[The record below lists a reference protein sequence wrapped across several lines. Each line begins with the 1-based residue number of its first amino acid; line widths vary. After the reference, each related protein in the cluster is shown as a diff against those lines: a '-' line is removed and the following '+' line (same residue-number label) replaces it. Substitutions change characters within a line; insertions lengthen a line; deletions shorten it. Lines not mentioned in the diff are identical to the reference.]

1 MLNWKNFSKVLD
13 KLGITLVEP
22 FTFIVGLAYL
32 YGLKWAV
39 IVTFILALFFYS
51 MKWKLVVSTG
61 RRVAIEMLTTHPK
74 HDTYQR
80 TVEVAYVVN
89 ELNRLTRSNPEQEV
103 HVAISGGPGAGKSEL
118 ARQVG
123 ERIFQSENKRTIF
136 NFDLSFILPPTDV
149 ITLNAEDSKQLENT
163 LQEAIDKVQGK
174 DPKPMGYDCA
184 GDEKTIFDKFR
195 ELRVALRNRSNLSS
209 HPVIIFD
216 DVKAPMFTF
225 LYKRRPNGKFFL
237 NAGSK
242 EYGEIR
248 IIVSTQRRPTGLSG
262 SRIGCKDLSE
272 PMSSDEAIKLLNT
285 ITKIHYDDQNAK
297 YLASALGGFPK
308 SLADAAF
315 YIKINT
321 SQHNAPYR
329 SYLQELE
336 LKRKQY
342 LSNVEFSWAE
352 GTDQGLAYQFTAYTA
367 SLLLIEQ
374 YFQDSKHGHLYQA
387 VAFFIGYCGS
397 PVISLKL
404 LVKYIGLDGVLKHYS
419 EFEVKLLVEMTSLY
433 DVKTSYSEHGL
444 ISTHQITRYASFD
457 AWNEKA
463 KNKKDQSNIFET
475 SIARIFEVLKSE
487 LASKYNPSTNQ
498 MVEYTSLSF
507 KVVDVVV
514 SLITKM
520 REKQL
525 NLYNIIN
532 KEFCWV
538 FLDSI
543 TEAHL
548 YWPNSHKSAV
558 IMPEIEFL
566 VDMVEESFGKGNV
579 EIALLLSVL
588 YFHNTGNKESG
599 NLEKIVRMNENFAR
613 SSFSN
618 TDQYSIEKVTLLI
631 NMIGTLY
638 RGLAQ
643 NLSKAQ
649 EFHQLALNLSKKHK
663 LKNEEAI
670 SLHLLGII
678 HRYQGNLHEAQPC
691 HEEAVKLGR
700 QIFPPK
706 ENGRLAAFLEN
717 LAIVYN
723 RLGKFKK
730 ARQVYEEAVEMVKKE
745 YGPHDQRNAR
755 LLNDLSTNLYS
766 LGQYNESVEILLQA
780 LSIHEEIHGDF
791 HPNVAQTLF
800 CLGFTYRAK
809 GDLQESLQM
818 LLRSLKIMRQYYGDD
833 HYHVGE
839 VLHDLSNT
847 QRELNMLKDSLE
859 NAKRCVEIL
868 GKTFTKNSSGFATA
882 LNGLGLTYL
891 AAGDPVGAQTK
902 FEEALKVFKELQ
914 KKGFQGVSISETQGN
929 IARALK
935 HRGQTKKAKKYVSS
949 ALDIIL
955 KVHSETHP
963 RVKELRELKKELEN
977 NQKSVGEL

>member
-1 MLNWKNFSKVLD
+1 MLNWKNFSNVLD

-22 FTFIVGLAYL
+22 FTSIVGLAYL

-39 IVTFILALFFYS
+39 LVTVILSLFFYY
-51 MKWKLVVSTG
+51 MKWKLFVGTG
-61 RRVAIEMLTTHPK
+61 RRVAIEMLPTPLK
-74 HDTYQR
+74 HETYHR
-80 TVEVAYVVN
+80 TADVDYIVN
-89 ELNRLTRSNPEQEV
+89 ELNRLTQNNPEQEV
-103 HVAISGGPGAGKSEL
+103 HVVISGGPGAGKSEL

-123 ERIFQSENKRTIF
+123 ERIFQSENKRIF
-136 NFDLSFILPPTDV
+136 NFDLSFVLPPTDI
-149 ITLNAEDSKQLENT
+149 ITLNAKDLNQLQNT
-163 LQEAIDKVQGK
+163 LQDAVDKVQGK
-174 DPKPMGYDCA
+174 NAKPEGHDSI
-184 GDEKTIFDKFR
+184 GDEKTIFAKFQ
-195 ELRVALRNRSNLSS
+195 ELRVALRNRSSLSS

-225 LYKRRPNGKFFL
+225 LYEKRANGRFFL
-237 NAGSK
+237 DAGSK
-242 EYGEIR
+242 EYGEVR
-248 IIVSTQRRPTGLSG
+248 IIVTTQRRPTVYFRSVMGY
-262 SRIGCKDLSE
+262 KDLFE
-272 PMSSDEAIKLLNT
+272 PMPIDEAVKLLNT
-285 ITKIHYDDQNAK
+285 ITEIQNDDQNAK
-297 YLASALGGFPK
+297 YLADALSRFPK
-308 SLADAAF
+308 SLADAAY
-315 YIKINT
+315 YIHMNV
-321 SQHNAPYR
+321 QRNASYY

-336 LKRKQY
+336 LYRKRY
-342 LSNVEFSWAE
+342 LSNVDLSWAE
-352 GTDQGLAYQFTAYTA
+352 VTKHGSSYNLTAYIA
-367 SLLLIEQ
+367 SLRLVEQ
-374 YFQDSKHGHLYQA
+374 YFKDSSHGHFYESL
-387 VAFFIGYCGS
+387 AFFIGYCGS

-404 LVKYIGLDGVLKHYS
+404 FVKYIGLDGVLQDYS
-419 EFEVKLLVEMTSLY
+419 EFKVKTLVRKTSLY
-433 DVKTSYSEHGL
+433 DVKTSYSDHGL

-463 KNKKDQSNIFET
+463 KSNKDQSNSFET
-475 SIARIFEVLKSE
+475 SVAKIFEVLKSE
-487 LASKYNPSTNQ
+487 LTGKHDPSTNQ
-498 MVEYTSLSF
+498 IVEYTSLSF

-543 TEAHL
+543 TEAYL

-558 IMPEIEFL
+558 IMPEVEFL
-566 VDMVEESFGKGNV
+566 VDMVEESFEKGNV

-588 YFHNTGNKESG
+588 YFHNTGNQKPR

-613 SSFSN
+613 SSLSN
-618 TDQYSIEKVTLLI
+618 TDQYSVEKVTLLI
-631 NMIGTLY
+631 NMIGTVY

-649 EFHQLALNLSKKHK
+649 EFHQLALDLSEKHK
-663 LKNEEAI
+663 LKNEKAI

-678 HRYQGNLHEAQPC
+678 HRYQKNLHKAQTC
-691 HEEAVKLGR
+691 HEKAVKLGT
-700 QIFPPK
+700 QIFSSK

-730 ARQVYEEAVEMVKKE
+730 ARQLYEEALELVKKE
-745 YGPHDQRNAR
+745 YGPHDQRVAR
-755 LLNDLSTNLYS
+755 LLNDLSTSFYS
-766 LGQYNESVEILLQA
+766 LGQYHESVEVLLQA

-800 CLGFTYRAK
+800 VLGFTYRAK

-818 LLRSLKIMRQYYGDD
+818 LSRSLKIMRQYYGDE
-833 HYHVGE
+833 HFHVGE

-847 QRELNMLKDSLE
+847 QRELNMLEDSLE

-868 GKTFTKNSSGFATA
+868 GKTLTKNSSEFATS

-891 AAGDPVGAQTK
+891 AAGDPVRAQTN
-902 FEEALKVFKELQ
+902 FEEALQVFKALH

-935 HRGQTKKAKKYVSS
+935 HRGQKKKAKEYVSS

-963 RVKELRELKKELEN
+963 RVKELHKLKKELEN
-977 NQKSVGEL
+977 TQESVDEL

>member
-1 MLNWKNFSKVLD
+1 MVDLKDVRDILRD
-13 KLGITLVEP
+13 TMGITFVGP
-22 FTFIVGLAYL
+22 IMSVVDIVRLF
-32 YGLKWAV
+32 GLKRATV
-39 IVTFILALFFYS
+39 IIVSVGLFFYI
-51 MKWKLVVSTG
+51 MGWNILAVTTG
-61 RRVAIEMLTTHPK
+61 RRVAIDMLPTPLK
-74 HDTYQR
+74 HKLYQR
-80 TVEVAYVVN
+80 TADVDYIVN
-89 ELNRLTRSNPEQEV
+89 ELNRLIRSNPEREV
-103 HVAISGGPGAGKSEL
+103 HVVISGGPGAGKSEL

-123 ERIFQSENKRTIF
+123 KRIFQSENKPIF
-136 NFDLSFILPPTDV
+136 NVDLSFALPPTDV
-149 ITLNAEDSKQLENT
+149 IVLNAEDLNQLQNT
-163 LQEAIDKVQGK
+163 LLDAVDKVRGK
-174 DPKPMGYDCA
+174 NAKPEGHYSI
-184 GDEKTIFDKFR
+184 GDEKTIFAKFQ
-195 ELRVALRNRSNLSS
+195 ELRVALRNRSSLSS

-216 DVKAPMFTF
+216 NVKAAMFTF
-225 LYKRRPNGKFFL
+225 LYEKRANGRFFL
-237 NAGSK
+237 EAGRK

-248 IIVSTQRRPTGLSG
+248 IIVTTQRRPTVHFRSVMGY
-262 SRIGCKDLSE
+262 KDLFE
-272 PMSSDEAIKLLNT
+272 PMPTDEAVKLMNT
-285 ITKIHYDDQNAK
+285 ITEIQNDDQNAK
-297 YLASALGGFPK
+297 YLASALSGFPK
-308 SLADAAF
+308 SLADAAY
-315 YIKINT
+315 YIHMNV
-321 SQHNAPYR
+321 QRNA
-329 SYLQELE
+329 SYYSFLQELE
-336 LKRKQY
+336 LNRKRY
-342 LSNVEFSWAE
+342 LSNVDTSWAE
-352 GTDQGLAYQFTAYTA
+352 VRNHGYSYNLTAYTS
-367 SLLLIEQ
+367 SLMLVEQ
-374 YFQDSKHGHLYQA
+374 YFQDSSHGHFYESL
-387 VAFFIGYCGS
+387 AFFIGYCGS

-404 LVKYIGLDGVLKHYS
+404 FVKYIGLDGVLKDYS
-419 EFEVKLLVEMTSLY
+419 EFKVKTLVRNTSLY

-463 KNKKDQSNIFET
+463 RNKKDQSNVFET

-487 LASKYNPSTNQ
+487 LASKDDPSTNQ

-525 NLYNIIN
+525 KLYNIIN
-532 KEFCWV
+532 KEFCWL

-543 TEAHL
+543 TEAYL
-548 YWPNSHKSAV
+548 YWPNRHKSAV
-558 IMPEIEFL
+558 IMPEVEFL
-566 VDMVEESFGKGNV
+566 VDMVEESFDKGNV

-588 YFHNTGNKESG
+588 YFHNTGNKEAG
-599 NLEKIVRMNENFAR
+599 NLEKVVRMNEHFAR
-613 SSFSN
+613 SSLSK

-631 NMIGTLY
+631 NMIGTVY

-663 LKNEEAI
+663 LKNEEAV

-678 HRYQGNLHEAQPC
+678 HRYQKNLHEAQNC
-691 HEEAVKLGR
+691 HEKAVKLGR
-700 QIFPPK
+700 QIFRPK

-730 ARQVYEEAVEMVKKE
+730 ARQVYEEALELVKKE
-745 YGPHDQRNAR
+745 YGSHDQRYAR
-755 LLNDLSTNLYS
+755 LLNDLSTSFYS
-766 LGQYNESVEILLQA
+766 LGEYHESVEVLLQA

-818 LLRSLKIMRQYYGDD
+818 LLRSLKIMRQYYGDE

-847 QRELNMLKDSLE
+847 QRELNMLEDSLE
-859 NAKRCVEIL
+859 NAKRCVKIL
-868 GKTFTKNSSGFATA
+868 GETLTKNSSEFATA
-882 LNGLGLTYL
+882 LNGLGRTYL
-891 AAGDPVGAQTK
+891 AAGDPVSAQTN

-935 HRGQTKKAKKYVSS
+935 HRGQTNKAKKYVVS

-963 RVKELRELKKELEN
+963 RVKELRQLKKEVEN
-977 NQKSVGEL
+977 TQESVGEL

>member
-22 FTFIVGLAYL
+22 FTFIIGLAYL

-39 IVTFILALFFYS
+39 IVTAILALFFYY
-51 MKWKLVVSTG
+51 MKWKLVFSTG
-61 RRVAIEMLTTHPK
+61 RRVAIDMLTTHPK

-80 TVEVAYVVN
+80 TAEVTYIVN
-89 ELNRLTRSNPEQEV
+89 ELNQLTQSNPEREV
-103 HVAISGGPGAGKSEL
+103 HVVISGGPGAGKSEL

-123 ERIFQSENKRTIF
+123 ERIFRSENKRIF
-136 NFDLSFILPPTDV
+136 NFDLSFVLPPTDV

-174 DPKPMGYDCA
+174 DTKPIGYDCA
-184 GDEKTIFDKFR
+184 GDEKTIFAKFR
-195 ELRVALRNRSNLSS
+195 ELRVALRNRSSLSS

-216 DVKAPMFTF
+216 DVKAAMFTF

-248 IIVSTQRRPTGLSG
+248 IIVTSQRRPKELSD
-262 SRIGCKDLSE
+262 SRIGYKDLSE
-272 PMSSDEAIKLLNT
+272 PMPSDEAVKLLNT
-285 ITKIHYDDQNAK
+285 ITKIYYDDQNAK

-321 SQHNAPYR
+321 SLHNAPYR

-367 SLLLIEQ
+367 SLILIEQ
-374 YFQDSKHGHLYQA
+374 YFQDSKHGNLYEA
-387 VAFFIGYCGS
+387 VAFFIGYCSS

-404 LVKYIGLDGVLKHYS
+404 FVKYIGLDGLLKDYS
-419 EFEVKLLVEMTSLY
+419 EFEVKLLVDKTSLY

-463 KNKKDQSNIFET
+463 KSKKDQSNVLET
-475 SIARIFEVLKSE
+475 SLARIFEVLKSE
-487 LASKYNPSTNQ
+487 IAASKNDPSTNQ

-525 NLYNIIN
+525 KLYNIIN

-558 IMPEIEFL
+558 IMPEVEFL
-566 VDMVEESFGKGNV
+566 VDMVEEYFEKGNV

-588 YFHNTGNKESG
+588 YFHNTGNKEPG
-599 NLEKIVRMNENFAR
+599 NLEKVVRMNEHFAR
-613 SSFSN
+613 SSLSK
-618 TDQYSIEKVTLLI
+618 TDQYSIEKVTLLL
-631 NMIGTLY
+631 NTIGTLY
-638 RGLAQ
+638 CGLAQ

-663 LKNEEAI
+663 LKNEEAV

-678 HRYQGNLHEAQPC
+678 HRYKKNLHEAQNC
-691 HEEAVKLGR
+691 HEKAVKLGR
-700 QIFPPK
+700 QIFSPK

-730 ARQVYEEAVEMVKKE
+730 ARQVYEEALELVKKE
-745 YGPHDQRNAR
+745 YGSHDQRYAR
-755 LLNDLSTNLYS
+755 LLNDISTNFYS
-766 LGQYNESVEILLQA
+766 LGEYHESVEVLLQA

-818 LLRSLKIMRQYYGDD
+818 LLRSLKIMRQYYGDE

-859 NAKRCVEIL
+859 NAKRCAKIL
-868 GKTFTKNSSGFATA
+868 GETLTKNSSEFATA
-882 LNGLGLTYL
+882 LNGLGRTYL
-891 AAGDPVGAQTK
+891 AAGDPVSAQTN

-914 KKGFQGVSISETQGN
+914 KKGFQGVRISETQGN

-935 HRGQTKKAKKYVSS
+935 HRGQSKKAKKYVVS
-949 ALDIIL
+949 ALGIIL

-977 NQKSVGEL
+977 THESVGEL